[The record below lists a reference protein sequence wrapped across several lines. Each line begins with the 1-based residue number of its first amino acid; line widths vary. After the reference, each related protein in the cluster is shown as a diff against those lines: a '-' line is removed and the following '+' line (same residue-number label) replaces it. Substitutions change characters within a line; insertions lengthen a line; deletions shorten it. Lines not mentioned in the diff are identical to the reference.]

1 MLCVEDVYQMDK
13 NNTQTLLPRECE
25 LDILH
30 LDISTHGEAASVAAA
45 TRPPDMITRCIGYKK
60 HCWITSLK

>member
-1 MLCVEDVYQMDK
+1 MLCVEDVYEMDK
-13 NNTQTLLPRECE
+13 NKTQTLLPCECE

-45 TRPPDMITRCIGYKK
+45 TTPPDMICGDN
-60 HCWITSLK
+60 SLHLL

>member
-1 MLCVEDVYQMDK
+1 VRDVYQMNK
-13 NNTQTLLPRECE
+13 NKTQTLLPRECE

-45 TRPPDMITRCIGYKK
+45 TRPPDMICGDN
-60 HCWITSLK
+60 SLHLL